1 MTDTFLAGERTK
13 EFKEMFELFDVDKD
27 GKLTRKELNCI
38 LKSLGQNIIEA
49 NSEDE
54 DEELNS
60 IFYSFNDFSSLMN
73 NRSTEYDVEN
83 ELFSVFLKFDTEK
96 TGFISRIEFTKIM
109 EIIGS
114 RFSEEENKELL
125 IELDPENTGK
135 IKLSTLMSKMGP
147 KLFL

>member
-27 GKLTRKELNCI
+27 GKLTRKELNSI
-38 LKSLGQNIIEA
+38 LKSLGQNIIEV
-49 NSEDE
+49 NHEDE

-60 IFYSFNDFSSLMN
+60 TYYTFNDFSVLMN

-83 ELFSVFLKFDTEK
+83 ELFSVFFKFDTEK
-96 TGFISRIEFTKIM
+96 TGFISRTNFTKIM

>member
-27 GKLTRKELNCI
+27 GKLTRKELNSI
-38 LKSLGQNIIEA
+38 LKSLGQNIIEV
-49 NSEDE
+49 NHEDE

-60 IFYSFNDFSSLMN
+60 TYYTFNDFSVLMN

-83 ELFSVFLKFDTEK
+83 ELFSVFFKFDTEK
-96 TGFISRIEFTKIM
+96 TGFISRTNFTKIM

-125 IELDPENTGK
+125 IELDPENT
-135 IKLSTLMSKMGP
+135 
-147 KLFL
+147 

>member
-27 GKLTRKELNCI
+27 GKLTRKELNSI
-38 LKSLGQNIIEA
+38 LKSLGQNIIEV
-49 NSEDE
+49 NHEDE

-60 IFYSFNDFSSLMN
+60 TYYTFNDFSVLMN

-83 ELFSVFLKFDTEK
+83 ELFSVFFKFDTEK
-96 TGFISRIEFTKIM
+96 TGFISRTNFTKIM

-125 IELDPENTGK
+125 IELDPENTWK

>member
-125 IELDPENTGK
+125 IDLDPENTGK

>member
-27 GKLTRKELNCI
+27 GKLRRKELNCI